1 MKNIYSN
8 IYKPTNNN
16 LSKAKIVIEKGDVV
30 AVPTETVYGLA
41 ANAYNTK
48 AVKKI
53 FSLKKRPSN
62 NPLIVHFKNV
72 EQIKKEAIIN
82 KNFLKLV
89 KKFSPGP
96 LTYVLKK
103 KGDSK
108 ISRLANKNL
117 DTIAVRIPSEKN
129 IIKLLNIVKC
139 PLAAPSA
146 NKSKSLSPTTAKH
159 VAEEFGNKLKM
170 IIDGGVCKVGI
181 ESTVIDLTTKPKIL
195 REGGISSQVI
205 GKFLKMKLSEN
216 KNKIIKSPGQIGL
229 HYSPGMPIYMNR
241 EKATENGA
249 LITFGNK
256 NYGNQNTFN
265 LSTGGNLKEA
275 AKNFFNTL
283 RVIKNKKF
291 KSISVNKIP
300 NKNLGKAINERLRR
314 AAYYEWK
321 YNWS

>member
-16 LSKAKIVIEKGDVV
+16 LSKAKIAIEKGDVV

-62 NPLIVHFKNV
+62 NPLIVHFKNI

-103 KGDSK
+103 KRDSK
-108 ISRLANKNL
+108 ISKLANKNL

-195 REGGISSQVI
+195 REGGLSSEVI
-205 GKFLKMKLSEN
+205 EKFLKTKLLEN

-229 HYSPGMPIYMNR
+229 HYSPGIPIYMNR
-241 EKATENGA
+241 EKATKDGA

-256 NYGNQNTFN
+256 NYSNQNTFK
-265 LSTGGNLKEA
+265 LSTSGNLKEA

-300 NKNLGKAINERLRR
+300 NKDLGKAINERLRR
-314 AAYYEWK
+314 AAYYE
-321 YNWS
+321 

>member
-62 NPLIVHFKNV
+62 NPLIVHFKNI

-195 REGGISSQVI
+195 REGGLSSEVI
-205 GKFLKMKLSEN
+205 EKFLKMKLFEN

-241 EKATENGA
+241 EKATKDGA

-256 NYGNQNTFN
+256 NYSNHNTFN
-265 LSTGGNLKEA
+265 LSTSGNLIEA

-283 RVIKNKKF
+283 RLIKNKKF
-291 KSISVNKIP
+291 KSISINKIP

-314 AAYYEWK
+314 AAYYE
-321 YNWS
+321 

>member
-16 LSKAKIVIEKGDVV
+16 LSKAKIAIEKGDVV
-30 AVPTETVYGLA
+30 GVPTETVYGLA

-62 NPLIVHFKNV
+62 NPLIIHFKNI

-82 KNFLKLV
+82 KDFLKLV

-103 KGDSK
+103 KRDSK
-108 ISRLANKNL
+108 ISKLANKGL

-129 IIKLLNIVKC
+129 IIKLLSIVKC

-159 VAEEFGNKLKM
+159 VAEEFSNKLKM

-195 REGGISSQVI
+195 REGGLSSEAI
-205 GKFLKMKLSEN
+205 EKFLKMKLFEN

-229 HYSPGMPIYMNR
+229 HYSPGIPIYMNR
-241 EKATENGA
+241 EKATKNGA

-256 NYGNQNTFN
+256 NYSNHNTFN

-283 RVIKNKKF
+283 RIIKNKKF
-291 KSISVNKIP
+291 KSISINKIP

-314 AAYYEWK
+314 AAYYE
-321 YNWS
+321 

>member
-8 IYKPTNNN
+8 IYKPTKNN
-16 LSKAKIVIEKGDVV
+16 LNKAKIALEKGDVV

-53 FSLKKRPSN
+53 FLLKKRPSN
-62 NPLIVHFKNV
+62 NPLIIHFRNIK
-72 EQIKKEAIIN
+72 QIKKEAIIN

-96 LTYVLKK
+96 LTYVLKRRIS
-103 KGDSK
+103 SK
-108 ISRLANKNL
+108 ISKLANKNL

-129 IIKLLNIVKC
+129 ITKLLDILKF

-159 VAEEFGNKLKM
+159 VAEEFGANIKI
-170 IIDGGVCKVGI
+170 IIDGGVSKIGI

-195 REGGISSQVI
+195 REGGVSSEI
-205 GKFLKMKLSEN
+205 IEKFFKIKLAHN
-216 KNKIIKSPGQIGL
+216 KNKIIKSPGLTGL
-229 HYSPGMPIYMNR
+229 HYSPGMPIYLNR
-241 EKATENGA
+241 EKAARNGA
-249 LITFGNK
+249 LITFGNT
-256 NYGNQNTFN
+256 NYNNQSTFN
-265 LSTGGNLKEA
+265 LSTRGNLKEA
-275 AKNFFNTL
+275 AKNFFNIL

-291 KSISVNKIP
+291 RSISVNKIP
-300 NKNLGKAINERLRR
+300 NKDLGKAINDRLRR
-314 AAYYEWK
+314 AAYYE
-321 YNWS
+321 

>member
-195 REGGISSQVI
+195 REGGLSSEVI
-205 GKFLKMKLSEN
+205 EKFLKMKLFEN

-241 EKATENGA
+241 EKATKDGA

-256 NYGNQNTFN
+256 NYSNHNTFN
-265 LSTGGNLKEA
+265 LSTSGNLIEA

-283 RVIKNKKF
+283 RLIKNKKF
-291 KSISVNKIP
+291 KSISINKIP
-300 NKNLGKAINERLRR
+300 NKDLGKAINERLRR
-314 AAYYEWK
+314 AAYYE
-321 YNWS
+321 

>member
-16 LSKAKIVIEKGDVV
+16 LNKAKIAIEKGDVI

-53 FSLKKRPSN
+53 FSLKKRPAN
-62 NPLIVHFKNV
+62 NPLIVHFKNI
-72 EQIKKEAIIN
+72 EKIKKEAIVN
-82 KNFLKLV
+82 KNFLKLL

-103 KGDSK
+103 KRTSK
-108 ISRLANKNL
+108 ISKLANKGL
-117 DTIAVRIPSEKN
+117 STIAVRIPNEKN
-129 IIKLLNIVKC
+129 TIKLLNILNC

-146 NKSKSLSPTTAKH
+146 NRSKSLSPTTAKH
-159 VAEEFGNKLKM
+159 VAEEFGTSLKM
-170 IIDGGVCKVGI
+170 IIDGGPCKIGI

-195 REGGISSQVI
+195 REGGISSEVI
-205 GKFLKMKLSEN
+205 GKFLKMKLSDN

-241 EKATENGA
+241 EKVTKEGA

-256 NYGNQNTFN
+256 NYSNQSTFN
-265 LSTGGNLKEA
+265 LSTRGSLKEA

-283 RVIKNKKF
+283 RIIKNKKF

-300 NKNLGKAINERLRR
+300 NKDLGKAINERLRR
-314 AAYYEWK
+314 AAYYE
-321 YNWS
+321 

>member
-16 LSKAKIVIEKGDVV
+16 LSKAKIAIEKGDVV

-62 NPLIVHFKNV
+62 NPLIVHFKNI

-103 KGDSK
+103 KRDSK

-129 IIKLLNIVKC
+129 IIKLLNILKC

-195 REGGISSQVI
+195 REGGISSEVI

>member
-1 MKNIYSN
+1 
-8 IYKPTNNN
+8 
-16 LSKAKIVIEKGDVV
+16 V
-30 AVPTETVYGLA
+30 
-41 ANAYNTK
+41 
-48 AVKKI
+48 
-53 FSLKKRPSN
+53 
-62 NPLIVHFKNV
+62 
-72 EQIKKEAIIN
+72 IKKEAIIN
-82 KNFLKLV
+82 KDFLKLV

-103 KGDSK
+103 KRDSK
-108 ISRLANKNL
+108 ISKLANKGL

-129 IIKLLNIVKC
+129 IIKLLSIVKC

-159 VAEEFGNKLKM
+159 VAEEFSNKLKM

-195 REGGISSQVI
+195 REGGLSSEAI
-205 GKFLKMKLSEN
+205 EKFLKMKLFEN

-229 HYSPGMPIYMNR
+229 HYSPGIPIYMNR
-241 EKATENGA
+241 EKATKNGA

-256 NYGNQNTFN
+256 NYSNHNTFN

-283 RVIKNKKF
+283 RIIKNKKF
-291 KSISVNKIP
+291 KSISINKIP

-314 AAYYEWK
+314 AAYYE
-321 YNWS
+321 

>member
-30 AVPTETVYGLA
+30 GVPTETVYGLA

-62 NPLIVHFKNV
+62 NPLIIHFKNI

-82 KNFLKLV
+82 KDFLKLV

-103 KGDSK
+103 KRDSK
-108 ISRLANKNL
+108 ISKLANKGL

-129 IIKLLNIVKC
+129 IIKLLSIVKC

-159 VAEEFGNKLKM
+159 VAEEFSNKLKM

-195 REGGISSQVI
+195 REGGLSSEAI
-205 GKFLKMKLSEN
+205 EKFLKMKLFEN

-229 HYSPGMPIYMNR
+229 HYSPGIPIYMNR
-241 EKATENGA
+241 EKATKNGA

-256 NYGNQNTFN
+256 NYSNHNTFN

-283 RVIKNKKF
+283 RIIKNKKF
-291 KSISVNKIP
+291 KSISINKIP

-314 AAYYEWK
+314 AAYYE
-321 YNWS
+321 